1 MRCTSLLF
9 APFLA
14 LPLRADEPKWDVNAP
29 PGPATKFALDVR
41 EGTWIALDVSPDG
54 QELAF
59 DLLGDIYLLPIEGGE
74 ARASEQKDL
83 GEPAFS
89 PDGRYV
95 YFSYDSTP
103 GGNFEYSKD
112 SNGQIYAIDRLDRT
126 TGERVTLVSGPGGA

>member
-74 ARASEQKDL
+74 ARAIATGVASQMQ
-83 GEPAFS
+83 PRYS
-89 PDGRYV
+89 PDGNLIA
-95 YFSYDSTP
+95 FT
-103 GGNFEYSKD
+103 
-112 SNGQIYAIDRLDRT
+112 AHHAA
-126 TGERVTLVSGPGGA
+126 GAMF